1 MNPVKR
7 ERLKCYKFYLL
18 ESEFINEKTT
28 ILWMKRCTSSWCQ

>member
-18 ESEFINEKTT
+18 ESESS
-28 ILWMKRCTSSWCQ
+28 MKKLPYSG